1 MPKPAHFNKCRNCF
15 DTGSF
20 VERDPYDVV
29 SGSPILAPP
38 GYYCLNCYNSRVLAA
53 MAYMIK
59 YPERVKKFL

>member
-29 SGSPILAPP
+29 SGSPILAV
-38 GYYCLNCYNSRVLAA
+38 GYYCLNCYNNRVLAA
-53 MAYMIK
+53 LSFIIK
-59 YPERVKKFL
+59 NPESVKKLL